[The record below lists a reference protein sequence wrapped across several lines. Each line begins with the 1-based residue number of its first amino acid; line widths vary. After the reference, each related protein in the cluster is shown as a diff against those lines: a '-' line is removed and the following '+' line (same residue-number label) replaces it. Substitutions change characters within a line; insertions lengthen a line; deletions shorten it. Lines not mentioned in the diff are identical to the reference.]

1 MSQYGSVPPVSNEN
15 AVHHDQPFLSILVK
29 MLSSDL
35 PPVPQDVCVTA
46 GTSTFHNLFCRRGP
60 SVQAVTA
67 SGWAFAD
74 ASWYIHYTQSL
85 LELLVYGG
93 YKTPLPEL
101 VDYHSPQFPQLS
113 DLAVGLFYSCSLQ
126 FLFQVFQPTKTPV
139 LVRFPPG
146 GYSLGGDVPLV
157 PWNP

>member
-1 MSQYGSVPPVSNEN
+1 MR
-15 AVHHDQPFLSILVK
+15 DR
-29 MLSSDL
+29 
-35 PPVPQDVCVTA
+35 

-101 VDYHSPQFPQLS
+101 VDCHSPQFPQLS

-126 FLFQVFQPTKTPV
+126 FLFQVFQPTKTPM
-139 LVRFPPG
+139 LVRFPPRG
-146 GYSLGGDVPLV
+146 GGVLSGWGGAAGTLEPLTYTRASSAEFCY
-157 PWNP
+157 PILE

>member
-1 MSQYGSVPPVSNEN
+1 MR
-15 AVHHDQPFLSILVK
+15 DR
-29 MLSSDL
+29 
-35 PPVPQDVCVTA
+35 

-101 VDYHSPQFPQLS
+101 VDWHSPQFPQLS

-126 FLFQVFQPTKTPV
+126 FLFQVFQPTKTPM

-146 GYSLGGDVPLV
+146 RGGGVNSGWGCAAGTLEPLTDTRASSAEFSY
-157 PWNP
+157 PKLE